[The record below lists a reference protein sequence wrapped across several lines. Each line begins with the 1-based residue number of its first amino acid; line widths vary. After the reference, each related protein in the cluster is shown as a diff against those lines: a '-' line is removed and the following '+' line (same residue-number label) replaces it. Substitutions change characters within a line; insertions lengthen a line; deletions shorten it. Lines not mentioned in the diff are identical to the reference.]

1 MLWNDGS
8 KTWEPLSMIMA
19 TDPVTLAVYAKE
31 HGLLETPGWKKL
43 KKYAR
48 RAKKLI
54 RMVNQNKRAQRFNAV
69 TYKFGVRLP
78 RNVPEAY
85 RLDEKNGNTYWADAI
100 KLEIEQLM

>member
-1 MLWNDGS
+1 MLITYDDDKIEEIVAYNELCDN
-8 KTWEPLSMIMA
+8 
-19 TDPVTLAVYAKE
+19 AKE
-31 HGLLETPGWKKL
+31 HGLLDTPGWKKL

-48 RAKKLI
+48 RAKKLM

-85 RLDEKNGNTYWADAI
+85 RLDEKNGN
-100 KLEIEQLM
+100 